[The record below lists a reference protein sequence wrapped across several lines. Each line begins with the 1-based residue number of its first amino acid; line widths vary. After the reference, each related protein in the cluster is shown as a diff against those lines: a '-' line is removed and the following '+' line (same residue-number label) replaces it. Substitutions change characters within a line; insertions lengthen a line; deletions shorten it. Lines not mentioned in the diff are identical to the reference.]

1 MMKKR
6 IILQSFVISMLTALV
21 IFFSGIA
28 THYSVQDHRIK
39 EEIVSDANMFADLVG
54 DDISILQGVSDF
66 GSARVTVVDE
76 SGKVLFDSGRNDSE
90 NMGDHSGREE
100 IIAAL
105 NGSPKVVKRY
115 SDTLKKDMYYYA
127 VAVDTAAGRRVVRVA
142 ERAADVWSFSGIALL
157 YVAAALVVA
166 FVLSYVLAKN
176 LSDKVEARLV
186 GLRDGLRSANSGD
199 YAIRACDTSDALDF
213 SIISELNGLA
223 SSLKENYE
231 TLRKEKAKLDSVVYN
246 MTQGLIVVDKDLGVV
261 LRNGVAQQLT
271 GKAKTGV
278 NLINMIDDGEFFEK
292 LRSVLEK
299 GENETFPYEYKG
311 KDLVVNVFRLKL
323 GGADD
328 DLGVILISDVTKEK
342 ELARQKSEFFANA
355 SHELKTPLTSVQGLS
370 EVLLSRTDENSP
382 DYKYIKRIH
391 TESVRLH
398 NIVMD
403 MLYISR
409 LESREVARNR
419 DDVNLSDLATESFQS
434 YKEEISAKG
443 LKVTVEGEAH
453 VEGDEHNLYECVH
466 NVIGNAVHYNKQDG
480 FVAVRLSQKDGNAV
494 FRVEDGGIGIAKEHL
509 PYICERFY
517 RADKSRSKQ
526 TGGTGLGLSIVKHVV
541 ALYGGT
547 LSIDSK
553 EGEGTVVTVTLP
565 SKRADK

>member
-1 MMKKR
+1 MKKR
-6 IILQSFVISMLTALV
+6 TILQSFVISMLTALV
-21 IFFSGIA
+21 VFFSGIA

-76 SGKVLFDSGRNDSE
+76 SGKVLFDSDSE
-90 NMGDHSGREE
+90 NMDDHSGREE

-142 ERAADVWSFSGIALL
+142 ESAADVWSFSGIALL
-157 YVAAALVVA
+157 YVAVALVVA
-166 FVLSYVLAKN
+166 FVLSYMLAKN
-176 LSDKVEARLV
+176 LSVKVEARLV

-246 MTQGLIVVDKDLGVV
+246 MTQGLIVVDKDLSVV

-328 DLGVILISDVTKEK
+328 DLGGILISDVTKEK

-409 LESREVARNR
+409 FESREVARNR
-419 DDVNLSDLATESFQS
+419 DDVNLGDLATESFQS

-443 LKVTVEGEAH
+443 LKVTVEGEAY
-453 VEGDEHNLYECVH
+453 VEGDEHKLYECVH
-466 NVIGNAVHYNKQDG
+466 NIIGNAVHYNKQDG

-494 FRVEDGGIGIAKEHL
+494 FEVEDGGIGIAKEHL

-517 RADKSRSKQ
+517 RVDKSRSKQ

-553 EGEGTVVTVTLP
+553 EGDGTVVTVTLP

>member
-21 IFFSGIA
+21 IFFSGIV

-76 SGKVLFDSGRNDSE
+76 SGKVIFDSGRSDSE

-142 ERAADVWSFSGIALL
+142 ERAVDVWSFSGIALL

-292 LRSVLEK
+292 LHSVLEK

-517 RADKSRSKQ
+517 RVDKSRSKQ

>member
-1 MMKKR
+1 MKKR

-21 IFFSGIA
+21 VFFSGIA

-76 SGKVLFDSGRNDSE
+76 SGKVLFDSDSE
-90 NMGDHSGREE
+90 NMDDHSGREE

-142 ERAADVWSFSGIALL
+142 ESAADVWSFSGIALL

-176 LSDKVEARLV
+176 LSGKVEARLV

-246 MTQGLIVVDKDLGVV
+246 MTQGLIVVDKDLSVV

-328 DLGVILISDVTKEK
+328 DLGGILISDVTKEK

-419 DDVNLSDLATESFQS
+419 DDVNLGDLATESFQS

-494 FRVEDGGIGIAKEHL
+494 FEVEDGGIGIAKEHL

-517 RADKSRSKQ
+517 RVDKSRSKQ

-553 EGEGTVVTVTLP
+553 EGDGTVVTVTLP

>member
-21 IFFSGIA
+21 VFFSGIA

-76 SGKVLFDSGRNDSE
+76 SGKILFDSGRSDSE
-90 NMGDHSGREE
+90 NMDDHSGREE

-115 SDTLKKDMYYYA
+115 SGTLKKDMYYYA

-246 MTQGLIVVDKDLGVV
+246 MTQGLIVVDKDLSVV

-517 RADKSRSKQ
+517 RVDKSRSKQ

-553 EGEGTVVTVTLP
+553 EGEGTVVTITLP